1 MDWFEQLNWKSELW
15 VLLDVFIAMILGGLV
30 GLERERQEKPAGLR
44 THILIAGAANVL
56 VFLSISLSEKS
67 IAMMND
73 TVIGVDPIRIIQA
86 IIVGVSFIGAGTI
99 FKSEKGGETVKY
111 LTTAA
116 SILFSTSIGISVALD
131 HYVIAVGITLIVLFT
146 NYIIKK
152 LFEKSRLNNDSSE
165 EGE

>member
-1 MDWFEQLNWKSELW
+1 MEWFEQLNWESELW

-30 GLERERQEKPAGLR
+30 GLERERQQKPAGLR
-44 THILIAGAANVL
+44 THMLIAGAANVL
-56 VFLSISLSEKS
+56 VFLGISLSQTS
-67 IAMMND
+67 ISMMDD
-73 TVIGVDPIRIIQA
+73 TVIGLDPIRIIQA

-116 SILFSTSIGISVALD
+116 SILFSTSIGISVALN
-131 HYVIAVGITLIVLFT
+131 HYILAVGITLIVLFT

-152 LFEKSRLNNDSSE
+152 LFERSRLNNDSE
-165 EGE
+165 KDD